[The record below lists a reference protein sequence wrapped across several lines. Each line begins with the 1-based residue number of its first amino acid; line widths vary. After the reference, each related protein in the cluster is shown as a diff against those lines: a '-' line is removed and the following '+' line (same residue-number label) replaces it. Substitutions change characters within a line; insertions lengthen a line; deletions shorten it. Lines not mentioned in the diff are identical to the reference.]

1 MEYKGLK
8 FGTLV
13 SILVIV
19 LAIYYRKSEN
29 TLQKRLIAVL
39 EGLERVE
46 TKHEGLPRPKVAIG
60 YGICTDV
67 YIDAKYLLKYSNDIR
82 IPEHFDEI
90 TTEKE
95 LLKSFAYYFR
105 HGAAAER
112 FMSNSSLFEKLVSH
126 ARSFPSS
133 YSTIGGNAPVMALRF
148 VKEGCDVLLAA
159 KMTKALQQMIPSNI
173 RVVGGDVN
181 RDDVHLV
188 LEYKR
193 GESWGPY
200 TSSRANRYIVHNDIN
215 NPTISSLEEFDKL
228 LPEFAPD
235 LFVVS
240 GLQMMDNYPFPEGVR
255 LSRLLKVKQ
264 QMIAQPKSTKIHFEM
279 ASFTEESL
287 LLELTE
293 LVIPFA
299 DSLGMN
305 EQEVTNLHNLM
316 LYGNISLV
324 ADSNPRVATV
334 LDQMR
339 TLFKL
344 VRRNEKSFMN
354 ARQLTRIHVHT
365 LAYQAILNVK
375 NSRWKNTMAAA
386 AKASL
391 TANRHVCGS
400 NNVDVQKAMLIMD
413 DSFSTS
419 TEAGIRIPLDIEKP
433 VSCWDEVLKVENDQI
448 SVQVCVAPVLV
459 CTQASQTAGGGD
471 NISSAGLV
479 PQIS

>member
-105 HGAAAER
+105 HGAAAE
-112 FMSNSSLFEKLVSH
+112 
-126 ARSFPSS
+126 
-133 YSTIGGNAPVMALRF
+133 F

-419 TEAGIRIPLDIEKP
+419 TEAGKRIPLDIEKP
-433 VSCWDEVLKVENDQI
+433 VSCWDEVLKIENDQI

>member
-8 FGTLV
+8 VGTLL
-13 SILVIV
+13 SV
-19 LAIYYRKSEN
+19 LAFLVGIYYRESEN
-29 TLQKRLIAVL
+29 LLQKRLTAVL
-39 EGLERVE
+39 EGLEEVE
-46 TKHEGLPRPKVAIG
+46 TKHVGSGRPRVAIG

-67 YIDAKYLLKYSNDIR
+67 YIDAKYLITYSKDVGD
-82 IPEHFDEI
+82 PEHFDEI
-90 TTEKE
+90 KSEDE

-112 FMSNSSLFEKLVSH
+112 FMPNGSLFNQLVSH
-126 ARSFPSS
+126 ARSFSSS
-133 YSTIGGNAPVMALRF
+133 YSNIGGNAPVMAFRF
-148 VKEGCDVLLAA
+148 AKEGCDVLLAA
-159 KMTKALQQMIPSNI
+159 KMTKSLRQLIPSNI
-173 RVVGGDVN
+173 RVAGGDVQQ
-181 RDDVHLV
+181 DDIHLV

-193 GESWGPY
+193 GETWGPF
-200 TSSRANRYIVHNDIN
+200 TSSRANRYIVHNDAN

-240 GLQMMDNYPFPEGVR
+240 GLQMMDNYPFPEGMR
-255 LSRLLKVKQ
+255 FSRLMKVKQ
-264 QMIAQPKSTKIHFEM
+264 QMINQPRSTKIHFEM
-279 ASFTEESL
+279 ASFAEENL
-287 LLELTE
+287 LLELSE

-305 EQEVTNLHNLM
+305 EQEIANLYSLM
-316 LYGNISLV
+316 YNGNISLV

-339 TLFKL
+339 LLFKL
-344 VRRNEKSFMN
+344 IRKNGKSIEN

-375 NSRWKNTMAAA
+375 NSVWKNTMAAA

-400 NNVDVQKAMLIMD
+400 NNVDIQKAMLIMD

-419 TEAGIRIPLDIEKP
+419 INAGRRIPLDIEKP
-433 VSCWDEVLKVENDQI
+433 VSCWDEVFKIDGDNVTIE
-448 SVQVCVAPVLV
+448 VCVAPVLV

-479 PQIS
+479 PQI

>member
-105 HGAAAER
+105 HGAAAE
-112 FMSNSSLFEKLVSH
+112 
-126 ARSFPSS
+126 
-133 YSTIGGNAPVMALRF
+133 F

>member
-8 FGTLV
+8 FGTLL

-105 HGAAAER
+105 HGAAAE
-112 FMSNSSLFEKLVSH
+112 
-126 ARSFPSS
+126 
-133 YSTIGGNAPVMALRF
+133 F

-375 NSRWKNTMAAA
+375 NSQWKNTMAAA

-419 TEAGIRIPLDIEKP
+419 TEAGKRIPLDIEKP
-433 VSCWDEVLKVENDQI
+433 VSCWDEVLKIENDQI

>member
-1 MEYKGLK
+1 MGYKGLK
-8 FGTLV
+8 FGTIV

-19 LAIYYRKSEN
+19 LAIYYRKSDN

-46 TKHEGLPRPKVAIG
+46 TKHDGLPRPKVAIG

-67 YIDAKYLLKYSNDIR
+67 YIDAKYLLKYSNDIGF
-82 IPEHFDEI
+82 PEHFDEI
-90 TTEKE
+90 TTEEE

-105 HGAAAER
+105 HGAAAE
-112 FMSNSSLFEKLVSH
+112 
-126 ARSFPSS
+126 
-133 YSTIGGNAPVMALRF
+133 F

-240 GLQMMDNYPFPEGVR
+240 GLQMMDNYPFPEGIR
-255 LSRLLKVKQ
+255 LNRLLKVKQ

-279 ASFTEESL
+279 ASFAEENL

-305 EQEVTNLHNLM
+305 EQEVANLHNLM
-316 LYGNISLV
+316 MYGNISLV

-344 VRRNEKSFMN
+344 IRRNEKSFMN
-354 ARQLTRIHVHT
+354 ARQLTRVHVHT

-375 NSRWKNTMAAA
+375 NSPWKNTMAAA

-419 TEAGIRIPLDIEKP
+419 TEAGKRIPLDIEKP

-448 SVQVCVAPVLV
+448 LVQVCVAPVLV